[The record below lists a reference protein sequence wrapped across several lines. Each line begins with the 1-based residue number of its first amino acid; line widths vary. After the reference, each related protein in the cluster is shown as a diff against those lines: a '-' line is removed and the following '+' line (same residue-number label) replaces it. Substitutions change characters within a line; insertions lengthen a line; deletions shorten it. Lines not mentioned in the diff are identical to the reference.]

1 MAYNS
6 FAITTNRLKSAV
18 VTLFFTSLLFCCLGM
33 EEQTRHHPREPFEI
47 AYVVGD
53 ILGKGGFGTVYSGVR
68 LRDGKNVAIKHV
80 LKTKVTDWD
89 MVSINKLKSL
99 IFKCNIF
106 FQ

>member
-1 MAYNS
+1 MDDHS
-6 FAITTNRLKSAV
+6 
-18 VTLFFTSLLFCCLGM
+18 
-33 EEQTRHHPREPFEI
+33 RHHPREPFEI

-89 MVSINKLKSL
+89 MVSLYISILSNVLKIDEYFISVL
-99 IFKCNIF
+99 LD
-106 FQ
+106 

>member
-1 MAYNS
+1 MDEHS
-6 FAITTNRLKSAV
+6 RP
-18 VTLFFTSLLFCCLGM
+18 
-33 EEQTRHHPREPFEI
+33 HPREPFEI

-89 MVSINKLKSL
+89 MVSFISKFSTKTTL
-99 IFKCNIF
+99 IQSSVSRI
-106 FQ
+106 

>member
-1 MAYNS
+1 MD
-6 FAITTNRLKSAV
+6 
-18 VTLFFTSLLFCCLGM
+18 
-33 EEQTRHHPREPFEI
+33 EQSRHHPREPFEI

-89 MVSINKLKSL
+89 MVSPYI
-99 IFKCNIF
+99 
-106 FQ
+106 

>member
-1 MAYNS
+1 
-6 FAITTNRLKSAV
+6 
-18 VTLFFTSLLFCCLGM
+18 M

-106 FQ
+106 SNNLTKII